1 MRNLYFTLS
10 LLFVSI
16 TLSAQEVSIPD
27 ANFKNKL
34 ISLGIDKNNDGEIQ
48 KSEAKDVD
56 ELDISNA
63 SISSIAGIENFK
75 NLRKLNCSNNS
86 LTALPF
92 DLSELHELRCS
103 NNQIT
108 ELNNLSYETQEL
120 DISYNK
126 ISSLVLPASTNYY
139 YLNISGNLFTSI
151 ELNDLTLEYFYCNDT
166 KLTALDF
173 STVRR
178 FSETISIQNNPNLES
193 INFKNGK
200 FDLCYVMY
208 GGCHF
213 YLMIAEN
220 PNLKNICADEF
231 NHEGPTV
238 VTETE
243 YFQSYY
249 NLPNITYN
257 ALCSSNPG
265 KELGTTSQKEATIAN
280 CKLFPNP
287 VQNTLNIETDNY
299 VTVASIRIYNSLG
312 QTIKVFS
319 KQNLSKHIE
328 LSLSELKTGSYLIEI
343 VSDKGKTIK
352 KFIKS

>member
-1 MRNLYFTLS
+1 MRNLPLIAFFLS
-10 LLFVSI
+10 LSFS
-16 TLSAQEVSIPD
+16 LSAQNVSIPD
-27 ANFKNKL
+27 TNFKNKL
-34 ISLGIDKNNDGEIQ
+34 ISLGIDENNDGEIQ
-48 KSEAKDVD
+48 KSEANEVE
-56 ELDISNA
+56 ELDISNSA
-63 SISSIAGIENFK
+63 ISSIVGIESFK
-75 NLRKLNCSNNS
+75 KLRKLNCNNNA
-86 LTALPF
+86 LTSLPF
-92 DLSELHELRCS
+92 DISELHELRCS

-126 ISSLVLPASTNYY
+126 ISSLVLPASANYY
-139 YLNISGNLFTSI
+139 YLNISGNLFTSV
-151 ELNDLTLEYFYCNDT
+151 EFNDVTLEYFYCNDT
-166 KLTALDF
+166 KLTSLDF

-178 FSETISIQNNPNLES
+178 FSETISIKNNSNLAS

-213 YLMIAEN
+213 YLMISNN

-257 ALCSSNPG
+257 ALCSDNSG
-265 KELGTTSQKEATIAN
+265 KELGTVSQKNTTLN
-280 CKLFPNP
+280 YKLYPNP
-287 VQNTLNIETDNY
+287 VQNTLNIDTDDF
-299 VTVASIRIYNSLG
+299 VTVSSIKIYNTIG
-312 QTIKVFS
+312 QTIHEYS
-319 KQNLSKHIE
+319 KETLTKHTE

-343 VSDKGKTIK
+343 SSGQEKTTK
-352 KFIKS
+352 KFIKL